1 MKNDLTKE
9 IRKKYAPMFRPL
21 AKKSPMR
28 AGITLLVYLF
38 LIISGIVAG
47 TLSLCAS
54 TPLALGTAAALSA
67 FIATRL
73 RGINNIVHECSHA
86 SFTHSK
92 KWNTIYGCVASAIL
106 MKSFRAYRLE
116 HRTHHAYLGQ
126 YAQDLD
132 FRNIKEYHLEE
143 PMTAKT
149 LIRHAVT
156 PMLGLHLRR
165 YLQFDLSL
173 NDGFRYA
180 AMKAMILYAVAFF
193 AFNSFAA
200 AMVFVI
206 IPFAWIHPAL
216 NYWTDC
222 IDHGG
227 LLANKGEI
235 WRSRNM
241 RASLLSRLIFFPRND
256 SYHLVHHLFPGVPVE
271 HFRHCHDRLMEDSD
285 YRANHL
291 GTGTF
296 FNKTETPT
304 DRDLGQASNP

>member
-1 MKNDLTKE
+1 MNNDPTKE
-9 IRKKYAPMFRPL
+9 IRKKYAPVFRPL
-21 AKKSPMR
+21 AKKTPMR
-28 AGITLLVYLF
+28 AGIVLLAYLLLV
-38 LIISGIVAG
+38 IGSIVAG
-47 TLSLCAS
+47 TISIHAS
-54 TPLALGTAAALSA
+54 TPLAHITVAALSV

-92 KWNTIYGCVASAIL
+92 KWNAIYGCLASAIL
-106 MKSFRAYRLE
+106 MKSFRTYRLE
-116 HRTHHAYLGQ
+116 HRTHHAYLGH
-126 YAQDLD
+126 YEQDLD
-132 FRNIKEYHLEE
+132 FRNIEEYRLEE
-143 PMTAKT
+143 PVTAKT
-149 LIRHAVT
+149 LIRHAIT
-156 PMLGLHLRR
+156 PLLGLHLRR

-180 AMKAMILYAVAFF
+180 AMKAVILYAVAFY
-193 AFNSFAA
+193 AFDSFAA
-200 AMVFVI
+200 ALAFVI

-227 LLANKGEI
+227 LLTNKGEI

-241 RASLLSRLIFFPRND
+241 KVPLLPKLVFFPRND

-271 HFRHCHDRLMEDSD
+271 HFHRCHDRLMEDSN

-291 GTGTF
+291 RTR
-296 FNKTETPT
+296 TPFSEAEAPD
-304 DRDLGQASNP
+304 DRDFDQSPT